1 MKSLTKIFSVEPMQT
16 TDAKGFSLRQRIEK
30 GGTVVFGGH
39 AFSQVLRL
47 ISNLI
52 LANLLMPEAF
62 GLMAV
67 AVSINI
73 WAAMLTDIGI
83 QTSVIRSANSRDPSF
98 LRTAWTTQF
107 VRNCLIWVLIL
118 LAAVGVYALVE
129 TGVAPAD
136 GVYAHPMLP
145 WIMATIAL
153 QLPISGLTSMNQ
165 SLAARDLFMGRIIAL
180 EVATQLIAILTTI
193 TLAFIGL
200 GVWALVFGSLTST
213 VVKTLASHMFFP
225 GVSMR
230 FHFNRKHFDEIF
242 NFGKW
247 LIIASLFGFLANRGD
262 QVLFGWLMPTDRFSL
277 YAIASIWIMGGMGVI
292 STINNRIVYAAFSE
306 LIRERPKDLQRAYKK
321 TRLVFD
327 AAVTAFVVGIFFLA
341 EPVFDLIYPDNY
353 SGVGYFIKL
362 MSPVF
367 LLLPYRLISIA
378 VLAGGDSK
386 SFTLVTVVSGLLMLI
401 LVPLMF
407 SLYGEKAAVI
417 CFSCIAI
424 SSLPIAW
431 RNGARVM
438 AIDSLTEAR
447 MLIITAA
454 YLAVMFVW
462 G

>member
-1 MKSLTKIFSVEPMQT
+1 MKSLTKLFSPDGAHAG
-16 TDAKGFSLRQRIEK
+16 DAQGRSLRDRIQK
-30 GGTVVFGGH
+30 GGAFVFSGH
-39 AFSQVLRL
+39 AFGQILRL

-52 LANLLMPEAF
+52 LARLLMPEAF

-107 VRNCLIWVLIL
+107 VRNCLIWILIL
-118 LAAVGVYALVE
+118 LAAAGVYMLVK
-129 TGVAPAD
+129 TGVVPED
-136 GVYAHPMLP
+136 GVYANPLLP

-165 SLAARDLFMGRIIAL
+165 SLAARDLFMGRIISL
-180 EVATQLIAILTTI
+180 EVATQIIALTTTV
-193 TLAFIGL
+193 TLAMSGL

-213 VVKTLASHMFFP
+213 VVKMISSHIFFP

-230 FHFNRKHFDEIF
+230 FHFNRDHFDEIF

-247 LIIASLFGFLANRGD
+247 LIIASLFGFLSNRGD
-262 QVLFGWLMPTDRFSL
+262 QILFGWLMSSDRFSL
-277 YAIASIWIMGGMGVI
+277 YAIASIWIMGGIGLVN
-292 STINNRIVYAAFSE
+292 TINGRIVYAAFSE
-306 LIRERPKDLQRAYKK
+306 LIRERPQDLKRAYMK
-321 TRLVFD
+321 TRLVWD
-327 AAVTAFVVGIFFLA
+327 LGVTVFALGIFVLA
-341 EPVFDLIYPDNY
+341 EPVFEFIYPADY

-378 VLAGGDSK
+378 VLASGDSK
-386 SFTLVTVVSGLLMLI
+386 SFTLVTVVSGVLMLI
-401 LVPLMF
+401 LTPLVYTMF
-407 SLYGEKAAVI
+407 GEKAAVL

-438 AIDSLTEAR
+438 KLDLLTEGR
-447 MLIITAA
+447 MLMIAA
-454 YLAVMFVW
+454 VYLAVVFVW